1 MTETNVSLLL
11 RVRNPNDARSW
22 REFVAL
28 YEPLLLS
35 YVRSRGLTEHDARD
49 VVQQI
54 FIALLKALPTFELNK
69 TRGRFRTWLWQIASN
84 AIADWA
90 RRQRRQ
96 TKAETHWLEQLSTTD
111 ADDSQ
116 QREAEWRDEYRK
128 YILEKVLK
136 RVREK
141 TQPKTWACFE
151 QHLKLGRPGA
161 EVAAEL
167 GMTPN
172 AVYVSAAR
180 VLAKVRQMCLDEFS
194 EELDDG

>member
-1 MTETNVSLLL
+1 MTETNVSLIL
-11 RVRNPNDARSW
+11 RVRNPKDARSW

-28 YEPLLLS
+28 YEPLLLR

-54 FIALLKALPTFELNK
+54 FITLVKALPTFELDK

-84 AIADWA
+84 SIADWA
-90 RRQRRQ
+90 RRQQRR
-96 TKAETHWLEQLSTTD
+96 TKAESRWLEQLSSTD
-111 ADDSQ
+111 AGDSRE
-116 QREAEWRDEYRK
+116 REAEWCDEYRK
-128 YILEKVLK
+128 YILEKVLQQ
-136 RVREK
+136 VREQ
-141 TQPKTWACFE
+141 TQAKTWACFE

-167 GMTPN
+167 GMTAN

-180 VLAKVRQMCLDEFS
+180 VLAKVRQHCMEEFL
-194 EELDDG
+194 ETLDDG